1 MADGTSAAGVFDG
14 RVPDASTPAPDLK
27 ALHAKIGGLT
37 LENDF
42 SEGALIK
49 AGTRDPQGDD

>member
-1 MADGTSAAGVFDG
+1 MADGTYG
-14 RVPDASTPAPDLK
+14 RCSGCVLDASTLASDLK